1 MPIYEYYCTHCDRT
15 FEEWTQHH
23 DAPAS
28 LRCTKCGGEA
38 GRIVSNTSF
47 MLKGKGWYVTE
58 YGTHRGQSEG
68 GPASAPSSKPSDSAA
83 AAKAEAPAAPA
94 AESKPAAAK
103 SAPAAAAGGAQ

>member
-28 LRCTKCGGEA
+28 MCCPKCGGEA

-58 YGTHRGQSEG
+58 YGTHRGKSEG
-68 GPASAPSSKPSDSAA
+68 GPASAPSQKPNDSAA
-83 AAKAEAPAAPA
+83 IAKAETPAAPA
-94 AESKPAAAK
+94 APTAESKPAP
-103 SAPAAAAGGAQ
+103 APASGSASAE